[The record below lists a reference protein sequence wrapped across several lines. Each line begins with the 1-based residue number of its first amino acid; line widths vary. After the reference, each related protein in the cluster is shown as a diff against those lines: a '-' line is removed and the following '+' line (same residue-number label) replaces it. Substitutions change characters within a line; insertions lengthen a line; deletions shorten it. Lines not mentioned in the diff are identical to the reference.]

1 MRDPALAS
9 VYVDYFNETHGM
21 VRDTMR
27 RFVNEA
33 VKPHIDA
40 WEEAGAFPREIYPQA
55 GQPGLAEHRPSDRV
69 WRLGRQDVFLKVAA
83 SELMRSGSGGFVA
96 SLGSLDIGLPP
107 AGLAHGLGGAQGTH
121 RAAGARGREDH
132 RPGHHRAQRRLGC
145 GQPHPR
151 GATATTTWSTAPRPS
166 SPRARA
172 DYYTVAVRT
181 GEAGFGGVS
190 LLLIEKGTPGFTVGR
205 KLKKMGWWASDTAEL
220 FFQDCRVPAENLLG
234 PENSG
239 FFTIM
244 ANFQAER
251 LSLAIMAYMTAQL
264 ALEQCLA
271 YVKERTTFGKPL
283 SKHQVIRHK
292 LAEMATQVN
301 VAREYTYRCAA
312 RMQAGESAIA
322 EVSMA
327 KNFATS
333 VSTMVTDEAVQIF
346 GGMGY
351 MRESLVER
359 LYRDNRILSIGGG
372 THEIMNEIISEAT
385 GVVTDMAMP
394 PLLSGL
400 RVLDLTRN
408 LPGRLPRACWPT
420 WAPPSSRWSRPRV
433 TRRGRWR
440 RCSRRSTTA
449 RNAAASTS
457 AAAPTSTACAPGCR
471 RPTCCSTASAPVCC
485 RAWGWMRPRCTR

>member
-1 MRDPALAS
+1 MRDPALS
-9 VYVDYFNETHGM
+9 KVYVDYFNDTHSM

-27 RFVNEA
+27 RFVTEA
-33 VKPHIDA
+33 VKPNIDA
-40 WEEAGAFPREIYPQA
+40 WEEAGTFPREVYQQA
-55 GQPGLAEHRPSDRV
+55 GSLGLLSIGHPTEFGGS
-69 WRLGRQDVFLKVAA
+69 GEQDVFLKVAA
-83 SELMRSGSGGFVA
+83 SEELMRSGSGGFVA

-107 AGLAHGLGGAQGTH
+107 VWRMGSDELKQRVVPQVLAGEKIIALAITEPSGGSDVANLKT
-121 RAAGARGREDH
+121 RAVRDGDH
-132 RPGHHRAQRRLGC
+132 YVVNGSKTFITSGE
-145 GQPHPR
+145 
-151 GATATTTWSTAPRPS
+151 
-166 SPRARA
+166 RA

-190 LLLIEKGTPGFTVGR
+190 LLLIEKGTPGFSVGR
-205 KLKKMGWWASDTAEL
+205 NLKKMGWWASDTAEL
-220 FFQDCRVPAENLLG
+220 FFQDCRVPAANLLG

-271 YVKERTTFGKPL
+271 YVKERTAFGKPL

-292 LAEMATQVN
+292 LAEMSTQVN
-301 VAREYTYRCAA
+301 VAREYAYRCAA

-372 THEIMNEIISEAT
+372 THEIMNEIISKQ
-385 GVVTDMAMP
+385 
-394 PLLSGL
+394 LGL
-400 RVLDLTRN
+400 
-408 LPGRLPRACWPT
+408 
-420 WAPPSSRWSRPRV
+420 
-433 TRRGRWR
+433 
-440 RCSRRSTTA
+440 
-449 RNAAASTS
+449 
-457 AAAPTSTACAPGCR
+457 
-471 RPTCCSTASAPVCC
+471 
-485 RAWGWMRPRCTR
+485 

>member
-1 MRDPALAS
+1 MRDPALS
-9 VYVDYFNETHGM
+9 GVYVSYFNETHGM

-40 WEEAGAFPREIYPQA
+40 WEEAGGFPREVYQRA
-55 GQPGLAEHRPSDRV
+55 GSLGL
-69 WRLGRQDVFLKVAA
+69 LGIGHPTEFGGTGEQDVFLKVAA
-83 SELMRSGSGGFVA
+83 SEELLRSGSGGFVA

-107 AGLAHGLGGAQGTH
+107 VWRVGSDALKARVVPQVIAGEKIIALAITEPSGGSDVANLKT
-121 RAAGARGREDH
+121 RAVRDGDH
-132 RPGHHRAQRRLGC
+132 YVVNGSKTFITSGV
-145 GQPHPR
+145 
-151 GATATTTWSTAPRPS
+151 
-166 SPRARA
+166 RA

-190 LLLIEKGTPGFTVGR
+190 LLLIEKDTPGFSVGR
-205 KLKKMGWWASDTAEL
+205 NLKKMGWWASDTAEL
-220 FFQDCRVPAENLLG
+220 FFQDCRVPAANLLG

-251 LSLAIMAYMTAQL
+251 LSLAVMAYMTAQL
-264 ALEQCLA
+264 ALDECLA
-271 YVKERTTFGKPL
+271 YVKERVTFGKPL

-292 LAEMATQVN
+292 LAEMATQVD
-301 VAREYTYRCAA
+301 VAREYAYRCAA

-372 THEIMNEIISEAT
+372 THEIMNEII
-385 GVVTDMAMP
+385 GKQ
-394 PLLSGL
+394 LGL
-400 RVLDLTRN
+400 
-408 LPGRLPRACWPT
+408 
-420 WAPPSSRWSRPRV
+420 
-433 TRRGRWR
+433 
-440 RCSRRSTTA
+440 
-449 RNAAASTS
+449 
-457 AAAPTSTACAPGCR
+457 
-471 RPTCCSTASAPVCC
+471 
-485 RAWGWMRPRCTR
+485 